1 MDKLSLTLVILTKD
15 EELNLEKC
23 LKSVG
28 SLPTQIVIVD
38 SGSTDKTLE
47 IAKKYKAEIY
57 THPFTT
63 QADQFNWAV
72 DTLKI
77 TGEWIL
83 RLDADEELL
92 PELLHEIKEK
102 LPLLSEEVKGVI
114 LSRRV
119 YFMNRWIRHGG
130 YYPTWLLRVFRTGA
144 GRSEDREMDE
154 HLILTSGVATKFTND
169 FIDNNQKGLKFWIAK
184 HNNYSTREA
193 YAEMKKYEIAVSTS
207 LHAGQAERRR
217 WLKEKIYAR
226 FPLFIRPFL
235 YYFYRYIL
243 RLGFLDGMP
252 GLIFHFLQGFWY
264 RFLVDAK
271 IYEIRKKKSLTLQR
285 LAKDLRDKNNLKKI

>member
-1 MDKLSLTLVILTKD
+1 MSKLSLTLIILTYN

-23 LKSVG
+23 LKSVKNIP
-28 SLPTQIVIVD
+28 SQIIIVD
-38 SGSTDKTLE
+38 CGSTDQTIA
-47 IAKKYKAEIY
+47 IAKKYNAEIY

-63 QADQFNWAV
+63 QAEQFNWAI

-77 TGEWIL
+77 EGEWIL
-83 RLDADEELL
+83 RLDADEEIS
-92 PELLHEIKEK
+92 PELLNEITEK
-102 LPLLSEEVKGVI
+102 IPNIPNGVNGI
-114 LSRRV
+114 IMNRRV

-130 YYPTWLLRVFRTGA
+130 YYPTWLLRIFRKNM

-154 HLILTSGVATKFTND
+154 HLILTKGESVYFNND
-169 FIDNNQKGLKFWIAK
+169 FIDNNRNGLEFWIAK
-184 HNNYSTREA
+184 HNKYATREA
-193 YAEMKKYEIAVSTS
+193 YAEMKKYEITVSGS
-207 LHAGQAERRR
+207 LRGGQVERRR

-235 YYFYRYIL
+235 YYLYRYIF
-243 RLGFLDGMP
+243 RLGFLDGIP

-271 IYEIRKKKSLTLQR
+271 IYEIRR
-285 LAKDLRDKNNLKKI
+285 KKIYGNS